1 MRRQVMAVTAAVVV
15 ALSLTACNG
24 GSSGSAT
31 PPPFTPSSVPPASST
46 TPSEHPGSDGAVEA
60 YRQFIAATDAMGRSG
75 GADVTGL
82 RKYSSGTM
90 LAAEL
95 NQAATFK
102 GRKWR
107 SVGQQ
112 KVVRAKVLTTGTP
125 GPDGAVNEVVVE
137 ACVDS
142 SQAITTGPDGKPV
155 RPANAPTQ
163 LVDQMKMVRVAG
175 AWTANYPHSRKPGK
189 C

>member
-1 MRRQVMAVTAAVVV
+1 MLRQVTAVTTVVL
-15 ALSLTACNG
+15 ALSLTACDG

-31 PPPFTPSSVPPASST
+31 PPPFTPSTVPPAT
-46 TPSEHPGSDGAVEA
+46 TLTPSERPESDGAVEA
-60 YRQFIAATDAMGRSG
+60 YRQFIAATDVMARSG
-75 GADVTGL
+75 GEDVTAL

-95 NQAATFK
+95 NQAVTFK

-112 KVVRAKVLTTGTP
+112 KVVRAKVVTTGTP

-163 LVDQMKMVRVAG
+163 LIDQMKMVRAAG
-175 AWTANYPHSRKPGK
+175 AWKADYPHSRKPGK